1 MRDDQVFFHSGR
13 VGGWRQALTKENVAS
28 LIDVHGEV
36 LRELGYLDKQGR
48 PTV

>member
-1 MRDDQVFFHSGR
+1 MFFHSGR
-13 VGGWRQALTKENVAS
+13 VGGWRDHLSDDLVGRM
-28 LIDVHGEV
+28 IDVHGEV